1 MRGRRLLK
9 VFLSL
14 SVAALVCA
22 TAGCGSASTSLVQPS
37 ASKCSVS
44 ATNNTAEVPA
54 AGGNGTVTVT
64 AARDCSWT
72 ASAEASWVTLGATT
86 GQGPATLNYSVQ
98 PNPNGT
104 ARSSRITV
112 AQQAIDVAQ
121 AAAPCR
127 TGVSPAAVN
136 VGAAGGSFTVAIA
149 LPAGCRWT
157 ARSDAAWIGTP
168 IPTGGTGGGSIAV
181 SVTANAS
188 QARTATV
195 TIGDTTVRVN
205 QSAAGGP
212 STDPTPTPSPT
223 PSPTPTPP
231 SCTYKLEQASLNP
244 GRAAEAFTIGIAA
257 SAGCAWTVSTS
268 ASWITITDGRTGSGT
283 GTFRIAVAANTGAA
297 RTGTVRAATETL
309 TVRQD
314 GGTCSYSIKPGS
326 YNAGRG
332 PDDILVSVNA
342 DAGCAW
348 TASTSADWVNVAE
361 GRTGSGNG
369 TVRLLI
375 PSNNSGPRTALVSIA
390 GETFTLNQEGGCDTR
405 IKPKNYH
412 SGRGPDNILVA
423 VSAKE
428 GCSWTASSNVSW
440 VTVAEGA
447 TGSGD
452 GTVRLM
458 VQPNQGPDRSTTLT
472 IAGQPFELRQDG
484 AR

>member
-1 MRGRRLLK
+1 MEGRRLLK
-9 VFLSL
+9 AFWSL
-14 SVAALVCA
+14 WVAVSVCA
-22 TAGCGSASTSLVQPS
+22 AAACGSASTSLVQPS
-37 ASKCSVS
+37 AAKCAVS
-44 ATNNTAEVPA
+44 ATNNTSEVPA
-54 AGGNGTVTVT
+54 TGGNGTVTVT

-72 ASAEASWVTLGATT
+72 ASAEASWVTLGTTT

-104 ARSSRITV
+104 ARNSRITV
-112 AQQAIDVAQ
+112 AQQTIDVAQ

-127 TGVSPAAVN
+127 IGVSPAAVSVN
-136 VGAAGGSFTVAIA
+136 AAGGAFTVAIA

-157 ARSDAAWIGTP
+157 ARSDAPWIGTP
-168 IPTGGTGGGSIAV
+168 VPAGGTGSGSVAV

-205 QSAAGGP
+205 QAAASGP
-212 STDPTPTPSPT
+212 STDPTPSPT

-231 SCTYKLEQASLNP
+231 SCTYKLGRTSLSP
-244 GRAAEAFTIGIAA
+244 GRSAQAFTIGMTA
-257 SAGCAWTVSTS
+257 SAGCAWTVSTDT
-268 ASWITITDGRTGSGT
+268 SWITITDGRTGSGT
-283 GTFRIAVAANTGAA
+283 GSFRIAVAANSGSA
-297 RTGTVRAATETL
+297 RTGTVHAATESL

-314 GGTCSYSIKPGS
+314 SGTCSYSIKPGS
-326 YNAGRG
+326 YHAGRG
-332 PDDILVSVNA
+332 PDDILVSVTA

-348 TASTSADWVNVAE
+348 TATTSADWVTVAE
-361 GRTGSGNG
+361 GRTGSGSG

-375 PSNNSGPRTALVSIA
+375 PSNSGGPRTALVSMA
-390 GETFTLNQEGGCDTR
+390 GETFTLNQDGGCDTR

-412 SGRGPDNILVA
+412 SGRGPDDIRVA

-428 GCSWTASSNVSW
+428 GCSWTASSNASW

-452 GTVRLM
+452 GTVRLL